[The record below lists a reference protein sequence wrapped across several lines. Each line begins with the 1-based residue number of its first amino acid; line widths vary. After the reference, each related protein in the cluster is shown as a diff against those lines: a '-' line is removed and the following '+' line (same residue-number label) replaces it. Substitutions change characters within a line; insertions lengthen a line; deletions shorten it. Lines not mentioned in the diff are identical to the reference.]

1 MPNDKNNI
9 QLTSDLQQAVGFIK
23 QAIQRSQA
31 RALRSVN
38 NEVLSLYYGVGRYV
52 SENSRHNM
60 WGKGALKTISQELQ
74 KEIPGLTGFGET
86 NLKDMR
92 TFYEEWSL
100 MVNRRPAADELT
112 IPNENQ
118 LLTEIRQPLTGEL
131 DWNDFLRVPFSHHME
146 TYLED
151 DDFHPYP
158 DY

>member
-1 MPNDKNNI
+1 MAKDDDI
-9 QLTSDLQQAVGFIK
+9 QHLLTSDLQQAIGFIK

-60 WGKGALKTISQELQ
+60 WGKGALKTISQELT

-92 TFYEEWSL
+92 TFYEEWSP
-100 MVNRRPAADELT
+100 MVNRQPLADEL
-112 IPNENQ
+112 
-118 LLTEIRQPLTGEL
+118 
-131 DWNDFLRVPFSHHME
+131 D
-146 TYLED
+146 
-151 DDFHPYP
+151 
-158 DY
+158 